1 VAIILKKLG
10 CSIATLSLLLVVLSG
25 CSNGNASSGEA
36 AGSHASGTATT
47 DAQSQDGASTASAGD
62 SSYPMDGKEFAHR
75 YNKLADPAYQIVSIS
90 PNRGFNT
97 LDLASSRWHYITA
110 KKSGQY
116 SLNVPR
122 SNAEKLPDSTVARI
136 CEWMIQAAGPSISP
150 ADAADIASK
159 VTSNPSPIHRVE
171 IIKGGVVVDGS
182 RDYPCDLM
190 PTGL

>member
-1 VAIILKKLG
+1 MTNIPKKLG
-10 CSIATLSLLLVVLSG
+10 CGIAALSLVLVVLSG

-36 AGSHASGTATT
+36 AGNPAPGAATT

-97 LDLASSRWHYITA
+97 LDLASSRWQYITA
-110 KKSGQY
+110 EKSGQY

-122 SNAEKLPDSTVARI
+122 SDAKELPDSTVASI
-136 CEWMIQAAGPSISP
+136 CTWMVRATGPSISP

-171 IIKGGVVVDGS
+171 IIKGGVVVDGTRDS
-182 RDYPCDLM
+182 RCVLM

>member
-1 VAIILKKLG
+1 VTIILKKLG
-10 CSIATLSLLLVVLSG
+10 CGIAALSLVLIVLSG
-25 CSNGNASSGEA
+25 CSNGNASSEEA
-36 AGSHASGTATT
+36 AGSHASGTAAA
-47 DAQSQDGASTASAGD
+47 DAQSQGAGTASAGD
-62 SSYPMDGKEFAHR
+62 SSYPMEGKEFAHR

-122 SNAEKLPDSTVARI
+122 SNAEELPNSTVARI
-136 CEWMIQAAGPSISP
+136 CEWMIQAAGPSVSP

-159 VTSNPSPIHRVE
+159 VTSNPSPIHHVE